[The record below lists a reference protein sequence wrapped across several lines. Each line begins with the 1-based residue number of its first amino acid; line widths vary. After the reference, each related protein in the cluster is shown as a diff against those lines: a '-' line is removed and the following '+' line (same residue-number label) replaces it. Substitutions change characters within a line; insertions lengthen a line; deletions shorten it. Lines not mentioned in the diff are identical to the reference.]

1 MEYCCLQG
9 KIIPR
14 HEGKISIDDRGVLFG
29 DGLFETIRVYRGK
42 PFLLDEHLE
51 RLANG
56 CRVIK
61 IKIDLT
67 EIRSSLTQLLDIN
80 KVTDGFLRITV
91 TRGVTCRSLTPIY
104 QKGTCFITCR
114 ASLPYNSDQYEKGF
128 RAAVV
133 TPRRNPSSPTT
144 RLKSL
149 NFLDNILAK
158 AEAAQKGVDE
168 GIFLN
173 TQGFLTEGTISNLF
187 IIKEGILYTPP
198 VSAGLLPG
206 ITRQYVMGLANEI
219 KIPLKEKN
227 LAPQEL
233 LLGDEAFLTN
243 SLLEIMPLVEVDQ
256 NLIGSG
262 KPGPITRQLQ
272 AAYLK
277 SVLNCLHDTLF
288 E

>member
-42 PFLLDEHLE
+42 PFLLDEHLK

-67 EIRSSLTQLLDIN
+67 EIRNSLTRLLAIN
-80 KVTDGFLRITV
+80 KVTNGFLRITV
-91 TRGVTCRSLTPIY
+91 TRGVTCRGLTPIC
-104 QKGTCFITCR
+104 QTGTCFITCQ

-158 AEAAQKGVDE
+158 DEAAQKGVEE

-173 TQGFLTEGTISNLF
+173 PEGFLTEGTISNLF
-187 IIKEGILYTPP
+187 IIRGGSLYTPP

-206 ITRQYVMGLANEI
+206 ITRRYVMDLANKI

-227 LAPQEL
+227 LMPQEL
-233 LLGDEAFLTN
+233 LSGDEAFLTN
-243 SLLEIMPLVEVDQ
+243 SLLEILPLVEVDQ
-256 NLIGSG
+256 KPIGSG
-262 KPGPITRQLQ
+262 KPGPITCQLQ
-272 AAYLK
+272 DAYRRFVDECNLK
-277 SVLNCLHDTLF
+277 
-288 E
+288 